1 MQTTSLRELT
11 NEKHKRA
18 ERSKL
23 VHRMLKGAMTEKQ
36 YYEYLS
42 NQLMAYYILESY
54 ADYKKLFDGIE
65 SIKRTTN
72 ISNDLRELEQ
82 KHGFETIMITD
93 ATKRYIDYIQDISAD
108 PDKLLAHIYVRH
120 MGDLSGGQIIK
131 RYVPGSGTYYD
142 FSEDVN
148 VLKEKLRS
156 KLNDLMAE
164 EANKC
169 FDMIYEMFEELEE
182 NFNDVGSTNK
192 TQG

>member
-1 MQTTSLRELT
+1 
-11 NEKHKRA
+11 
-18 ERSKL
+18 
-23 VHRMLKGAMTEKQ
+23 
-36 YYEYLS
+36 
-42 NQLMAYYILESY
+42 
-54 ADYKKLFDGIE
+54 
-65 SIKRTTN
+65 
-72 ISNDLRELEQ
+72 
-82 KHGFETIMITD
+82 
-93 ATKRYIDYIQDISAD
+93 
-108 PDKLLAHIYVRH
+108 